1 MRHLNRTSFTKF
13 CLEKMNVNLL
23 MKKTLIIGASTNPA
37 RYSFLAA
44 HRLVKHGHPIKML
57 GLKEGQVA
65 GNQIQTGKPS
75 FENIDTITLYI
86 GPQHQPEWYDYII
99 NLKPKRIIFN
109 PGTEN
114 EEFEDLLEKKGIE
127 VQEACTLV
135 MLSIGA
141 Y

>member
-1 MRHLNRTSFTKF
+1 MDINHS
-13 CLEKMNVNLL
+13 
-23 MKKTLIIGASTNPA
+23 MKKTLIIGASTNPE

-44 HRLVKHGHPIKML
+44 NRLVAHGHPIEML

-75 FENIDTITLYI
+75 FENINTVTLYI
-86 GPQHQPEWYDYII
+86 GPRHQPEWYDYVIS
-99 NLKPKRIIFN
+99 LKPKRVIFN

-114 EEFEDLLEKKGIE
+114 EEFEHRLEKNGID
-127 VQEACTLV
+127 VLEACTLV
-135 MLSIGA
+135 LLSIGA

>member
-1 MRHLNRTSFTKF
+1 LLAIKF
-13 CLEKMNVNLL
+13 KL
-23 MKKTLIIGASTNPA
+23 
-37 RYSFLAA
+37 
-44 HRLVKHGHPIKML
+44 
-57 GLKEGQVA
+57 
-65 GNQIQTGKPS
+65 GKPS

-114 EEFEDLLEKKGIE
+114 EEFEQLLEKNGIE

>member
-1 MRHLNRTSFTKF
+1 
-13 CLEKMNVNLL
+13 

-44 HRLVKHGHPIKML
+44 HRLVKHGHSIKML

-114 EEFEDLLEKKGIE
+114 EEFEELLEKNGIE